1 MITLYF
7 GETPYRFPNAWEE
20 LTAGQYLRL
29 VELLGLFWTGALSM
43 CDLRIAFFRHL
54 AGLEHI
60 RVPARARERFFDNLL
75 TASRQFDFFFTLDY
89 GNRIDHLSA
98 DVRKLLRKC
107 PPDELLSD
115 SAEIRYAR
123 TLEYEYRIDAVWVG
137 NLLPTIRLKNDVLC
151 GWTANLEGGALTT
164 SLSSYQYAQGYDLL
178 MAIGEGAD
186 RRAMALLVGLLY
198 GVDTNDTARIEQ
210 IERLS
215 DILLQAVVLNFQAFV
230 TFIFT
235 RTAFSVL
242 WSADSDRP
250 KRQERISMSD
260 SLYGLCKDGYGNYE
274 QVEKMPLLTYLGIMR
289 AETIQ
294 AARSMATDDTTPE
307 EIAGRMGLSVGQVKR
322 MLC

>member
-7 GETPYRFPNAWEE
+7 GDTPHRFPNAWNE
-20 LTAGQYLRL
+20 LSTDQYLCL

-43 CDLRIAFFRHL
+43 GELRIAFFRHI
-54 AGLEHI
+54 AGLEHV
-60 RVPARARERFFDNLL
+60 RVPVRARERFFDNLL

-89 GNRIDHLSA
+89 GDRIDHLPA
-98 DVRKLLRKC
+98 DVRRAIRKT
-107 PPDELLSD
+107 PPSELLSD

-123 TLEYEYRIDAVWVG
+123 TLDYEYRIDAVWVG
-137 NLLPTIRLKNDVLC
+137 NLLPTIRLKDDVLS
-151 GWTANLEGGALTT
+151 GWRAHLDGGALTT
-164 SLSSYQYAQGYDLL
+164 TLSSYQYAQGYDLL
-178 MAIGEGAD
+178 MAIGEGAN

-198 GVDTNDTARIEQ
+198 GVDANDTARIEQ
-210 IERLS
+210 IERLP

-242 WSADSDRP
+242 WSTESDHP
-250 KRQERISMSD
+250 ERQERISMSD

-289 AETIQ
+289 TETIRTV
-294 AARSMATDDTTPE
+294 RSMASDDTAPE
-307 EIAGRMGLSVGQVKR
+307 EIADRMGLSVEQVKR

>member
-1 MITLYF
+1 M
-7 GETPYRFPNAWEE
+7 
-20 LTAGQYLRL
+20 
-29 VELLGLFWTGALSM
+29 
-43 CDLRIAFFRHL
+43 
-54 AGLEHI
+54 
-60 RVPARARERFFDNLL
+60 
-75 TASRQFDFFFTLDY
+75 
-89 GNRIDHLSA
+89 
-98 DVRKLLRKC
+98 
-107 PPDELLSD
+107 
-115 SAEIRYAR
+115 
-123 TLEYEYRIDAVWVG
+123 
-137 NLLPTIRLKNDVLC
+137 

-178 MAIGEGAD
+178 MAIGEGAN

-210 IERLS
+210 IERLP